1 MPLSMYQSSI
11 PVFVR
16 TLASLKSVLEK
27 GAAHAHAKKIDETV
41 LLQSRLYPDMLPLT
55 AQVQIAAD
63 MARGCVDRLTG
74 GEPASWD
81 DTEKTFAELIARLD
95 RTIAH
100 LKSFNDKQLDG
111 AETRSVT
118 RTLRGQP
125 KTFTGVNYLQ
135 QFVLPNLFF
144 HATTAYA
151 ILRHNGVELGKLDFL
166 GPLD

>member
-1 MPLSMYQSSI
+1 MPLSMYQSSV
-11 PVFVR
+11 PVFIK
-16 TLASLKSVLEK
+16 TLTSLKSVLEK
-27 GAAHAHAKKIDETV
+27 GAAHAQAKKIDETV

-63 MARGCVDRLTG
+63 MARGSVDRFTG
-74 GEPASWD
+74 SEPASWED
-81 DTEKTFAELIARLD
+81 NEKTFADLINRLD

-100 LKSFNDKQLDG
+100 LKSVNEKQLDD

-118 RTLRGQP
+118 RKLRGQP
-125 KTFTGVNYLQ
+125 KTFTAVNYLQ

-151 ILRHNGVELGKLDFL
+151 ILRHSGVELGKLDFL

>member
-11 PVFVR
+11 PVFIK
-16 TLASLKSVLEK
+16 TLTSLKSVLEK
-27 GAAHAHAKKIDETV
+27 GAAHAQAKKIDDTV

-63 MARGCVDRLTG
+63 MTRGCVDRLTG
-74 GEPASWD
+74 SEPDSWED
-81 DTEKTFAELIARLD
+81 NEKTFADLIARLD
-95 RTIAH
+95 RTIAY
-100 LKSFNDKQLDG
+100 LESVNEKQLDG

-118 RTLRGQP
+118 RKLRGQP

-144 HATTAYA
+144 HATTTYA
-151 ILRHNGVELGKLDFL
+151 ILRHSGVELGKLDFL

>member
-11 PVFVR
+11 PVFIK
-16 TLASLKSVLEK
+16 TLTNLKAVLEK
-27 GAAHAHAKKIDETV
+27 GAVHAQAKKIDETV

-63 MARGCVDRLTG
+63 MARGFADRLTG
-74 GEPASWD
+74 SEPASWED
-81 DTEKTFAELIARLD
+81 NEKTFAELGTRLD

-100 LKSFNDKQLDG
+100 LKSFDEKKFDG
-111 AETRSVT
+111 AESKSVT
-118 RTLRGQP
+118 RKLRGQP
-125 KTFTGVNYLQ
+125 KTFTGVGYLQ
-135 QFVLPNLFF
+135 QFVFPNLYF
-144 HATTAYA
+144 HATMTYA

>member
-1 MPLSMYQSSI
+1 MYQSSI
-11 PVFVR
+11 PVFIK
-16 TLASLKSVLEK
+16 TLTSLKSVLEK
-27 GAAHAHAKKIDETV
+27 GAAHAQAKKIDDTV

-63 MARGCVDRLTG
+63 MTRGCVDRLTG
-74 GEPASWD
+74 SEPDSWED
-81 DTEKTFAELIARLD
+81 NEKTFADLIARLD
-95 RTIAH
+95 RTIAY
-100 LKSFNDKQLDG
+100 LESVNEKQLDG

-118 RTLRGQP
+118 RKLRGQP

-144 HATTAYA
+144 HATTTYA
-151 ILRHNGVELGKLDFL
+151 ILRHSGVELGKLDFL